1 MTDYTEKPCGN
12 DATHG
17 RREEAIMPQVVSC
30 AEFANSRRGSELWIA
45 HFQAGEGVKFC
56 LGLDAPNT
64 KALQH
69 GLWKGMFVIP
79 ECGMPSR
86 EELYEA
92 LILFKKEAQKRGY
105 ISADMTDRE
114 FARELLGKFSKEGG
128 DD

>member
-1 MTDYTEKPCGN
+1 MADCTEKPCGN

-17 RREEAIMPQVVSC
+17 RREEAIMPQVVSG
-30 AEFANSRRGSELWIA
+30 AEFTNSRRGNELLVA
-45 HFQAGEGVKFC
+45 HFQAGERVRFC

-64 KALQH
+64 KALRL
-69 GLWKGMFVIP
+69 GLWKGVFVIP
-79 ECGMPSR
+79 ECGVPSK

-92 LILFKKEAQKRGY
+92 LLLFKREAQRRGY

-114 FARELLGKFSKEGG
+114 FARELLGRFSEEGG

>member
-1 MTDYTEKPCGN
+1 MTDCTEKPCGN

-64 KALQH
+64 KALRL
-69 GLWKGMFVIP
+69 GLWRGVFVIP
-79 ECGMPSR
+79 EHGMPSR
-86 EELYEA
+86 EELYRA
-92 LILFKKEAQKRGY
+92 LILFKREAQRRGY
-105 ISADMTDRE
+105 IPADMTDRE
-114 FARELLGKFSKEGG
+114 FARELLGKSSEKGG

>member
-1 MTDYTEKPCGN
+1 
-12 DATHG
+12 
-17 RREEAIMPQVVSC
+17 MPQV
-30 AEFANSRRGSELWIA
+30 EEDIRLTNTQRGGGRWLA
-45 HFQAGEGVKFC
+45 HFEVGENTRFC

-92 LILFKKEAQKRGY
+92 LVLFKKEAQRRGY
-105 ISADMTDRE
+105 IPADMTDRE
-114 FARELLGKFSKEGG
+114 FARELLGRFSEEGG

>member
-1 MTDYTEKPCGN
+1 
-12 DATHG
+12 
-17 RREEAIMPQVVSC
+17 MPQVVSC

-45 HFQAGEGVKFC
+45 HFQAGEGVRFC

-64 KALQH
+64 KELQH

-92 LILFKKEAQKRGY
+92 LILFKREAQRRGY
-105 ISADMTDRE
+105 LPAGMTVEGFAQE
-114 FARELLGKFSKEGG
+114 FLDEFSGKGG

>member
-1 MTDYTEKPCGN
+1 
-12 DATHG
+12 
-17 RREEAIMPQVVSC
+17 MPQVVSC

-64 KALQH
+64 KALQR

-114 FARELLGKFSKEGG
+114 FARELLGKFSEEGG